1 MFNVSNDGD
10 DYIYFEIDG
19 PNNESSNRT
28 GVSGQDYVVY
38 DNFSPG
44 SGNSGDY
51 TVTATAEDNE
61 SETKE
66 FVIDISEPEITKGDD
81 KEFVE
86 DNPNIDFTV
95 SDEFSAVTSLSIDT
109 FDVSVDDSSR
119 SDVCGS
125 GGECTVSF
133 DVDTDDVSQGDTF
146 TVDLTAEDEVGNE
159 VTEGFE
165 YTLDDSFEADTPEFS
180 VEGADGDNDVLMTD
194 EEVSVDVT
202 VSGMDDETS
211 DVRVS
216 CLVDGDETDN
226 SPTDWSSDEDFS
238 CDLSEDEVGG
248 ETVDVSVEACDE
260 AGNCEESD
268 TRSYTFDS
276 SPPLLESFS
285 TSTGYD
291 VFSDDFNVEFE
302 ATDSGTGVESAE
314 YFFSSAI
321 LQGNGNE
328 VDLDG
333 DSEFQIDT
341 SEIPDPDEESQTVYM
356 RVRDGVG
363 QWSDY
368 RSIDFDYRPEATH
381 TASLSAEENFSV
393 RSGGS
398 GVFEVTV
405 ENTGDLLIRSMN
417 VTVSSNVVSGERTVE
432 ELEGEESR
440 TLEFDTEPNESQ
452 IGEWQVDLESDDP
465 RVSESVNITVRAN
478 EEQREEVDSMLEN
491 YSSSMDSLSS
501 NITDL
506 RREGLDAELNE
517 TLSENVTPFKHR
529 VKSAQEFVDEGE
541 YYRAYSA
548 LENIEELE
556 ETAKS
561 TFSDVKQE
569 HEINQRNSL
578 LLMLFGGFIVVA
590 AGAGAFVYTRED
602 YKLGLDELNLDEY
615 RVPDLGGISSA
626 VSEKIQAL
634 GEKIEEEE
642 EEVEQKFE
650 GFS

>member
-381 TASLSAEENFSV
+381 TASLSVEENFSV

-602 YKLGLDELNLDEY
+602 YELGLDELNLDEY